1 MPPSITLD
9 AERRI
14 AASPEQ
20 ARAAVV
26 AVLHRSGFQLTADLA
41 TVVEAQRGSAV
52 RAAMMVPDQMPVLVR
67 MNVLPDTGPQAAVV
81 RVHFSDRAVS
91 TAIVGVQEPFQ
102 QAFLST
108 LGALDAALAD
118 LVPGTPPGRFP
129 APRLWSKQPS
139 SDVAER
145 GHAAGQ
151 RIVEGAVSA
160 ASAASGRLSGAAR
173 PSGPAGWAGITHV
186 RFVSSAGLAVLDM
199 PAVGAL
205 LAIPALIGSEQVAAG
220 QAPSLPEA
228 LRAKVFELA
237 ALIETTLSQAAYA
250 VHTVD
255 IPGEHRLTFQFL
267 HQQAAI
273 RSQLPVR
280 TLCIC
285 RDCKH
290 AKVVNLDLKRL
301 QTRNRRIK
309 MLVSV
314 LGVTAGRDNPNPF
327 QVFSTVF
334 RQAKLEP
341 DFICTRC
348 ESTEAY
354 ERPVTF
360 CPGCGDQRAEAVL
373 TTCGKCGHDFRSLV
387 QGARIWDA
395 VPAVPP
401 MPAAPPPP
409 TMPPMPAAPPAL
421 APVDGFGPPPVPY
434 AAAPAPAPVPQPVPV
449 LPQPWSAPPQANPYA
464 QPAPA
469 AVPAPAPTPG
479 RHCAICGSPAD
490 VLWSVHV
497 PRDGAWQQLGVCAST
512 PACSPPPGAAPVRV

>member
-41 TVVEAQRGSAV
+41 TVIEAQRGSAV
-52 RAAMMVPDQMPVLVR
+52 RVVMTVPDQVPMLARV
-67 MNVLPDTGPQAAVV
+67 NVLPDAGPRAALV

-91 TAIVGVQEPFQ
+91 TAMVGVQEPFQ

-108 LGALDAALAD
+108 LAAFDTALAG
-118 LVPGTPPGRFP
+118 LAPGTAVGAFP
-129 APRLWSKQPS
+129 APRLWLKQPG

-151 RIVEGAVSA
+151 RIVEGAVSTA
-160 ASAASGRLSGAAR
+160 AAVSGRLGGQRSG
-173 PSGPAGWAGITHV
+173 GLAGWAGITHV
-186 RFVSSAGLAVLDM
+186 RFASSAGVAVLDL

-205 LAIPALIGSEQVAAG
+205 LAIPALISSEQASAG
-220 QAPSLPEA
+220 REPSLPDA
-228 LRAKVFELA
+228 LRTKVFDLA
-237 ALIETTLSQAAYA
+237 ALIETGIPQGAYG
-250 VHTVD
+250 VQTVEV
-255 IPGEHRLTFQFL
+255 PGEHRLTFQFL

-273 RSQLPVR
+273 RSQLPIR
-280 TLCIC
+280 TLCVC

-290 AKVVNLDLKRL
+290 PKVVNLDLKRL

-314 LGVTAGRDNPNPF
+314 LGVTAGRDNINPF

-334 RQAKLEP
+334 RQAKLDP

-373 TTCGKCGHDFRSLV
+373 TTCGKCQHDFRSIV

-395 VPAVPP
+395 VPPAPAVPP
-401 MPAAPPPP
+401 MPV
-409 TMPPMPAAPPAL
+409 MPPMPAAPPAL
-421 APVDGFGPPPVPY
+421 PPVHGFGPPPVPY
-434 AAAPAPAPVPQPVPV
+434 AASAAAVPLPQPVPM
-449 LPQPWSAPPQANPYA
+449 LSQPWTAPPQVNPYA

-469 AVPAPAPTPG
+469 PAPAPAPG
-479 RHCAICGSPAD
+479 RHCAICGRPAD